1 MRSWQKM
8 TFARW
13 YISLQLQA
21 FPFTHV
27 QPNTCTVAKT
37 TNSEQ
42 ESALQTLCLPQGT
55 ISKTPEHPSPTMARF
70 DDRLAP
76 PDIRHSAD
84 LTDNEQQPLIQT
96 DSHSN
101 NDDALAPHGSKSAFR
116 PSSAVTA
123 CFALNILLEIG
134 LYLIA
139 IPMNQVLEGIICH
152 NVSPAAPGPSDARC
166 KDTTVQSELSFI
178 RGWQVTFDTIPGLVT
193 AVPYGI
199 MADAYGR
206 ELVLGLSVLG
216 GALAGSFT
224 VLVCAS
230 RISYFTCPCLNFEN
244 KQLCQARC
252 RPSFLRVWSGW
263 DLRLPWLVAERP
275 SLTPSPL
282 RLSAAL

>member
-1 MRSWQKM
+1 M

-230 RISYFTCPCLNFEN
+230 RI
-244 KQLCQARC
+244 
-252 RPSFLRVWSGW
+252 FL
-263 DLRLPWLVAERP
+263 LYL
-275 SLTPSPL
+275 SLL
-282 RLSAAL
+282 EFRK